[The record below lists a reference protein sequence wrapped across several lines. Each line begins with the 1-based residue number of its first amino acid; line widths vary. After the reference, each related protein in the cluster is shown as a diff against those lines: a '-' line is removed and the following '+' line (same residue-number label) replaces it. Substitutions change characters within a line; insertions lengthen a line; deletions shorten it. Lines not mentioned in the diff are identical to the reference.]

1 MNVKASEI
9 MARNVI
15 TISADAS
22 ANEAVR
28 LMLQHKISGL
38 PVVDAAGELA
48 GIVTEGDFL
57 RRAETGTET
66 QRPRWL
72 QVLTGTGKLAD
83 EYVRSHG
90 RKVSAIMT
98 GDVVAVGEDATLADI
113 VKAMEKW
120 RIKRVPVIRDR
131 KVVGLVSRSDLLR
144 AFARTVSAA
153 GTTTNAPESDLK
165 LRDLVQAEFDRL
177 PWSMRNMISLTVK
190 NAVVDLQGVVF
201 DVREREALRVAAENI
216 PGVKAVHDHLV
227 WIEPVSGTALDLSAS
242 A

>member
-1 MNVKASEI
+1 MKASEI

-15 TISADAS
+15 TVGADAS
-22 ANEAVR
+22 ANDAVR
-28 LMLQHKISGL
+28 LMLQNKISGL
-38 PVVDAAGELA
+38 PVVNAAGELV
-48 GIVTEGDFL
+48 GMVTEGDFL

-72 QVLTGTGKLAD
+72 QVLMGTGKLAD

-90 RKVSAIMT
+90 RKVSSIMT
-98 GDVVAVGEDATLADI
+98 EDVVAVGEDATLVEV

-131 KVVGLVSRSDLLR
+131 KVVGLVARSDLLR

-153 GTTTNAPESDLK
+153 TTNAPESDLK

-177 PWSMRNMISLTVK
+177 PWSMRNMISVTVK

-201 DVREREALRVAAENI
+201 NVRERDALRVAAENI
-216 PGVKAVHDHLV
+216 SGVKEVHDHLV
-227 WIEPVSGTALDLSAS
+227 WVEPVSGTALDLSPS

>member
-1 MNVKASEI
+1 MKASEI

-15 TISADAS
+15 AIRAEAS
-22 ANEAVR
+22 VNEAVR
-28 LMLQHKISGL
+28 LMLQYKISGL
-38 PVVDAAGELA
+38 PVVNAADELV

-72 QVLTGTGKLAD
+72 QLLMGTGKLAD
-83 EYVRSHG
+83 DYVRSHG
-90 RKVSAIMT
+90 RKVAAIMT
-98 GDVVAVGEDATLADI
+98 DNVVAVGEDAALGEV

-131 KVVGLVSRSDLLR
+131 KVVGLISRSDLLR
-144 AFARTVSAA
+144 AFARAIPTVAA
-153 GTTTNAPESDLK
+153 TPAPEDDLK
-165 LRDLVQAEFDRL
+165 LRDLVQAEFGRL
-177 PWSMRNMISLTVK
+177 PWSMRNMISVTVE
-190 NAVVDLQGVVF
+190 NGAVDLQGVVF
-201 DVREREALRVAAENI
+201 NVRERDALRVAAENI

-227 WIEPVSGTALDLSAS
+227 WIEPVSGTALDLSPS

>member
-1 MNVKASEI
+1 MKASEI

-15 TISADAS
+15 TIGADAS
-22 ANEAVR
+22 VNEAVR
-28 LMLQHKISGL
+28 LMLQNKISGI
-38 PVVDAAGELA
+38 PVVNATGELV

-72 QVLTGTGKLAD
+72 QVLMGTGKLAD

-98 GDVVAVGEDATLADI
+98 GEVVTIGEDATLAEI
-113 VKAMEKW
+113 VKTMEKW
-120 RIKRVPVIRDR
+120 RIKRVPVVRDR
-131 KVVGLVSRSDLLR
+131 KVVGLVSRSDLMR
-144 AFARTVSAA
+144 AFARIVSAA
-153 GTTTNAPESDLK
+153 AATAAPEGDLK
-165 LRDLVQAEFDRL
+165 LRDTVQAAFDRL

-190 NAVVDLQGVVF
+190 NGVVELQGVVF
-201 DVREREALRVAAENI
+201 DVREREALRVAAENV
-216 PGVKAVHDHLV
+216 PGVTAVHDRLV
-227 WIEPVSGTALDLSAS
+227 WVEPVSGTALDLSPS

>member
-1 MNVKASEI
+1 MKASEI

-38 PVVDAAGELA
+38 PVVNAAGELA

-90 RKVSAIMT
+90 RKVSSIMT
-98 GDVVAVGEDATLADI
+98 GDVVAVGEDATLIDV

-144 AFARTVSAA
+144 AFARTVSAVA
-153 GTTTNAPESDLK
+153 KANAPESDLK

-177 PWSMRNMISLTVK
+177 PWSMRNMISVTVK
-190 NAVVDLQGVVF
+190 NGVVDLQGVVF
-201 DVREREALRVAAENI
+201 NVRERDALRVAAENV
-216 PGVKAVHDHLV
+216 PGVTTVQDHLV

>member
-1 MNVKASEI
+1 MKASEI

-15 TISADAS
+15 AIRAEAS
-22 ANEAVR
+22 VNEAVR

-38 PVVDAAGELA
+38 PVVNAADELV

-72 QVLTGTGKLAD
+72 QLLMGTGKLAD
-83 EYVRSHG
+83 DYVRSHG
-90 RKVSAIMT
+90 RKVAAIMT
-98 GDVVAVGEDATLADI
+98 DNVVTVGEDAALGEV

-131 KVVGLVSRSDLLR
+131 KVVGLISRSDLLR
-144 AFARTVSAA
+144 AFARAIPTVAA
-153 GTTTNAPESDLK
+153 TPAPEDDLK

-177 PWSMRNMISLTVK
+177 PWSMRNMISVTVE
-190 NAVVDLQGVVF
+190 NGAVDLQGVVF
-201 DVREREALRVAAENI
+201 NVRERDALRVAAENI

-227 WIEPVSGTALDLSAS
+227 WIEPVSGTALDLSPS

>member
-1 MNVKASEI
+1 MKASEI

-38 PVVDAAGELA
+38 PVVNAAGDLV
-48 GIVTEGDFL
+48 GMVTEGDFL

-72 QVLTGTGKLAD
+72 QVLMGTGKLAD

-90 RKVSAIMT
+90 RKVSSIMT
-98 GDVVAVGEDATLADI
+98 ADVVAVGEDAILVDV

-153 GTTTNAPESDLK
+153 ATTNAPESDLK
-165 LRDLVQAEFDRL
+165 LRDMVQAAFDRL
-177 PWSMRNMISLTVK
+177 PWSMRNMISVIVK
-190 NAVVDLQGVVF
+190 NGVVDLQGVVF
-201 DVREREALRVAAENI
+201 NVRERDALRVAAENI

>member
-1 MNVKASEI
+1 MKASEI
-9 MARNVI
+9 MARDVI
-15 TISADAS
+15 TIRAEAS
-22 ANEAVR
+22 VNEAVR
-28 LMLQHKISGL
+28 LMLQEKISGL
-38 PVVDAAGELA
+38 PVVGATDDLV

-57 RRAETGTET
+57 RRAETGTER

-72 QVLTGTGKLAD
+72 QVLMGTGKLAD

-90 RKVSAIMT
+90 RKVSEIMT
-98 GDVVAVGEDATLADI
+98 GDVVAVGEDATLVDV

-120 RIKRVPVIRDR
+120 RIKRIPVIRDR

-153 GTTTNAPESDLK
+153 ATTNAPESDLK
-165 LRDLVQAEFDRL
+165 LRDMVQAAFDRL
-177 PWSMRNMISLTVK
+177 PWSMRNMISVIVK
-190 NAVVDLQGVVF
+190 NGVVDLQGVVF
-201 DVREREALRVAAENI
+201 NVRERDALRVAAENI
-216 PGVKAVHDHLV
+216 SGVTAVHDHLV

>member
-1 MNVKASEI
+1 MKASEI

-15 TISADAS
+15 TIGADAS
-22 ANEAVR
+22 VNEAVR
-28 LMLQHKISGL
+28 LMLQNKISGI
-38 PVVDAAGELA
+38 PVVNATGELV

-72 QVLTGTGKLAD
+72 QVLMGTGKLAD

-98 GDVVAVGEDATLADI
+98 GEVVTIGEDATLAEI
-113 VKAMEKW
+113 VKTMEKW
-120 RIKRVPVIRDR
+120 RIKRVPVVRDR
-131 KVVGLVSRSDLLR
+131 KVVGLVSRSDLMR

-153 GTTTNAPESDLK
+153 APANAPESDLK
-165 LRDLVQAEFDRL
+165 LRDTVQAAFERL

-190 NAVVDLQGVVF
+190 NGVVELQGVVF
-201 DVREREALRVAAENI
+201 DVRERDALRVAAENV
-216 PGVKAVHDHLV
+216 PGVTAVHDRLV
-227 WIEPVSGTALDLSAS
+227 WVEPVSGTALDLSPS

>member
-1 MNVKASEI
+1 MKASEI

-38 PVVDAAGELA
+38 PVVNAAGELA

-90 RKVSAIMT
+90 RKVSSIMT
-98 GDVVAVGEDATLADI
+98 GDVVAVGEDATLIDV

-120 RIKRVPVIRDR
+120 RIKRVPVTRDR

-153 GTTTNAPESDLK
+153 AATNAPEGDLK

-190 NAVVDLQGVVF
+190 NGVVDLQGVVF
-201 DVREREALRVAAENI
+201 NVRERDALRVAAENV
-216 PGVKAVHDHLV
+216 PGVTTVQDHLV

>member
-1 MNVKASEI
+1 MKASEI

-15 TISADAS
+15 AIRAEAS
-22 ANEAVR
+22 VNEAVR

-38 PVVDAAGELA
+38 PVVNAADELV

-72 QVLTGTGKLAD
+72 QLLMGTGKLAD
-83 EYVRSHG
+83 DYVRSHG
-90 RKVSAIMT
+90 RKVAAIMT
-98 GDVVAVGEDATLADI
+98 ADVVAVGEDAALGEV

-131 KVVGLVSRSDLLR
+131 KVVGLISRSDLLR
-144 AFARTVSAA
+144 AFARAIPTVAA
-153 GTTTNAPESDLK
+153 TPAPEDDLK

-177 PWSMRNMISLTVK
+177 PWSMRNMISVTVE
-190 NAVVDLQGVVF
+190 NGAVDLQGVVF
-201 DVREREALRVAAENI
+201 NVRERDALRVAAENI
-216 PGVKAVHDHLV
+216 PGVKAVYDHLV
-227 WIEPVSGTALDLSAS
+227 WIEPVSGTALDLSPS

>member
-1 MNVKASEI
+1 MKASEI

-15 TISADAS
+15 AIRAEAS
-22 ANEAVR
+22 VNEAVR

-38 PVVDAAGELA
+38 PVVNAADELV

-72 QVLTGTGKLAD
+72 QLLMGTGKLAD
-83 EYVRSHG
+83 DYVRSHG
-90 RKVSAIMT
+90 RKVAAIMT
-98 GDVVAVGEDATLADI
+98 ADVVAVGEDAALGEV

-131 KVVGLVSRSDLLR
+131 KVVGLISRSDLLR
-144 AFARTVSAA
+144 AFARAIPTVAA
-153 GTTTNAPESDLK
+153 TTAPEDDLK
-165 LRDLVQAEFDRL
+165 LRDLVQAAFDRL
-177 PWSMRNMISLTVK
+177 PWSMRNMIGVTVK
-190 NAVVDLQGVVF
+190 NGAVDLQGVVF
-201 DVREREALRVAAENI
+201 NVRERDALRVAAENI
-216 PGVKAVHDHLV
+216 PGVKAVYDHLV
-227 WIEPVSGTALDLSAS
+227 WIEPVSGTALDLSPS